1 MGVRTLTRKGM
12 PFDVLRDMSKGTFMR
27 ICEDME
33 RFAGPGNKFEPL
45 PTKGIRWAEWPGQAP
60 GVFGSK
66 EIRFLPHKRG
76 PREYVLFP
84 RVSLMFFSRE
94 YRFSRCLAGRAQR
107 TGAVERG
114 RVIGHGEGQVRHAV
128 RRVWCCAMLEEVR
141 GGAGA
146 AGHGRERGG
155 RLPDPA
161 CVPLAIYG
169 AAGEERLNIAF
180 IQFGRRVTE
189 TY

>member
-76 PREYVLFP
+76 PREYVLFL
-84 RVSLMFFSRE
+84 RVSLTFFHVSIGFHAIWQVEPNARE
-94 YRFSRCLAGRAQR
+94 LWREDESLAMEKGKYDTQF
-107 TGAVERG
+107 
-114 RVIGHGEGQVRHAV
+114 
-128 RRVWCCAMLEEVR
+128 
-141 GGAGA
+141 A
-146 AGHGRERGG
+146 A
-155 RLPDPA
+155 
-161 CVPLAIYG
+161 YG
-169 AAGEERLNIAF
+169 AAPCW
-180 IQFGRRVTE
+180 RRYEVALVRQAMVVNGVAACQTQHVCPLRY
-189 TY
+189 TARQARNG